1 MLKYFD
7 FEVQRY
13 IKKCY
18 KAREKCVFFV
28 SISESGS
35 KYTIIDPRIQE
46 KWLYYQGDCNHA
58 NKPKLGF
65 RNCYKS
71 SQEDW
76 E

>member
-13 IKKCY
+13 VKKCY

-35 KYTIIDPRIQE
+35 KYTIIDLRIQE
-46 KWLYYQGDCNHA
+46 K
-58 NKPKLGF
+58 
-65 RNCYKS
+65 
-71 SQEDW
+71 
-76 E
+76 